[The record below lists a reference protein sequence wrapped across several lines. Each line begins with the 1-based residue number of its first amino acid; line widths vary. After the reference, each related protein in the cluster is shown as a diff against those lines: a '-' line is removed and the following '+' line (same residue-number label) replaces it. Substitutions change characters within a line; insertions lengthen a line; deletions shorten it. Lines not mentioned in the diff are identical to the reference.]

1 MKNKKIRYILPS
13 IMILLLL
20 SAFPV
25 FKILIDIKNIEN
37 VYLNFGCIIYLLV
50 FIFIVLIEIF
60 ELFILIKYLFKS
72 DEKVSTKLLWF
83 FLLVIFNIFIIPYFY
98 MKYVS
103 KESKLLVK
111 TLLYIIPMLFF
122 LGIFSYGTYT
132 YINETNKIKEEQ
144 KRIEE
149 ERNDYTT
156 KDSIATFTF
165 RHGYKTINKG
175 EYDLYVMNKEKNVIF
190 SAFTY
195 DTHKYEQ
202 KTADDYI
209 NKAVSELR
217 ESKNSFELVKET
229 KVIESE
235 DKTITRVIYQGK
247 TESSSMCYYII
258 SAITFS
264 SKPDYLV
271 YTVEIVT
278 KNSYKELSKE
288 LDEILISAK
297 IK

>member
-13 IMILLLL
+13 ITILLLL
-20 SAFPV
+20 SAFPI
-25 FKILIDIKNIEN
+25 FKILIDVKNVEN
-37 VYLNFGCIIYLLV
+37 IYLNFGCILYLLV
-50 FIFIVLIEIF
+50 FIFIYLIEIF

-72 DEKVSTKLLWF
+72 DEKISTKILWF
-83 FLLVIFNIFIIPYFY
+83 FLLILFNIFVIPYFY
-98 MKYVS
+98 MRFVS
-103 KESKLLVK
+103 KESKLLIK
-111 TLLYIIPMLFF
+111 TLLYIIPMLLFI
-122 LGIFSYGTYT
+122 GIFSYGTYT
-132 YINETNKIKEEQ
+132 YFDEMNKIKAEQ

-149 ERNDYTT
+149 ERNDYVT
-156 KDSIATFTF
+156 KDSTTTFTF
-165 RHGYKTINKG
+165 RHGYKTLNKG
-175 EYDLYVMNKEKNVIF
+175 EYDLYVMNKDKNVIF

-217 ESKNSFELVKET
+217 ESKNSFELVEEK
-229 KVIESE
+229 KVIEAE
-235 DKTITRVIYQGK
+235 DKTITKVIYQGK

-258 SAITFS
+258 STITFS

-278 KNSYKELSKE
+278 KNNYKDLSNELA
-288 LDEILISAK
+288 EILESAK
-297 IK
+297 IN